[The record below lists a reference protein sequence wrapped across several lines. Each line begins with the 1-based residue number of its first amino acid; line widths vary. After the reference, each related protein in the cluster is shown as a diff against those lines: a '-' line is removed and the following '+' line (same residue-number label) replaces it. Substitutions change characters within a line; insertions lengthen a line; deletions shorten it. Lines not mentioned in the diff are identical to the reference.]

1 MFHRRI
7 YAMALAA
14 LAVIALVA
22 AVRVAPHT
30 YYYW

>member
-22 AVRVAPHT
+22 AVHIASHT